1 MMNNHYD
8 LKIVNAQ
15 IADGSG
21 GPLFGG
27 DIGIRD
33 GLLADVG
40 AAPGIGRP

>member
-1 MMNNHYD
+1 MNNHYD
-8 LKIVNAQ
+8 LKIVNTQ

-33 GLLADVG
+33 GLLVDVG